1 MPLEKYVPKPE
12 LESKSGKSK
21 ESNGL
26 KKEITERIQH
36 ELELRSEL
44 REKHKQLKESRIKKA
59 KIEVE
64 QEDKDDDF
72 SKTDAKKL
80 DKKIHKERLKDYKL
94 ALKEENNIGV
104 REEAFEEITDFKFSK
119 EIFHHES
126 GWLAEYNTD
135 ASKDS
140 QSIEEFV
147 LLKQY
152 AELDQIRTTL
162 AEARIGELVPK
173 LYKDL
178 DETKLKE
185 KNKDIS
191 SKVNTFFKQNAESLA
206 KLFEENNDK
215 SLDQKKKLYKDFR
228 ESVFDEIEP
237 GNSAEEQLI
246 SGLFDSL
253 LDDYAAMIVAQEKIK
268 KLNPTMVSLL
278 LKENMTEE
286 EWESVLKNEAKLQA
300 KKMAEQQL
308 VDKQEAAYAGAPAG
322 VIDTNSIYYGANYI
336 EQLDKSTNI
345 QIVSLGKGEYKVIFP
360 SNDGQQESKFTVKK
374 VTENGVT
381 REVFIFKDS
390 LMDRP
395 IVTNDRGFKSQINGL
410 YLDHVMN
417 ETIKKGKDYLGPN
430 LNEVLKDAEMF
441 GLAEKLFY
449 PAKLSEIT
457 LKPEQINVF
466 KRLMLVITSQGNNQK
481 GEGLYGNLLAI
492 KTRISLLN
500 LALTLDGG
508 AKAKS
513 FYDQLKTMTDLD
525 AKKVSLEQLC
535 KQVGVPKNSGNFT
548 KL

>member
-26 KKEITERIQH
+26 KKEITERIQR

-64 QEDKDDDF
+64 KEEKDDDF

-80 DKKIHKERLKDYKL
+80 DKKIHKERLRDYKL

-104 REEAFEEITDFKFSK
+104 REEAFEEITDYKFSK

-126 GWLAEYNTD
+126 GWLAEYNAD

-140 QSIEEFV
+140 HSIEEFV

-162 AEARIGELVPK
+162 AEARVGELVPK

-178 DETKLKE
+178 DETKSKE

-191 SKVNTFFKQNAESLA
+191 SKVNSFFKQNAEILV

-228 ESVFDEIEP
+228 ENVFGEIEP
-237 GNSAEEQLI
+237 GNSMEEQLI

-308 VDKQEAAYAGAPAG
+308 VDKQETAYVGAPAG
-322 VIDTNSIYYGANYI
+322 VIDTSSIYYGANYI

-390 LMDRP
+390 LMDKP
-395 IVTNDRGFKSQINGL
+395 TITNDRGFKSQINGL

-441 GLAEKLFY
+441 ALAEKLFY

-466 KRLMLVITSQGNNQK
+466 KRLMLVITSQENNQK
-481 GEGLYGNLLAI
+481 GEGMYGNLLAI

-513 FYDQLKTMTDLD
+513 FYDQLKTMSDQD
-525 AKKVSLEQLC
+525 AKKVSLEKLC
-535 KQVGVPKNSGNFT
+535 KEVGVPKNSGNFT

>member
-1 MPLEKYVPKPE
+1 MPLEKYVPKSE
-12 LESKSGKSK
+12 FESKSGKSK

-44 REKHKQLKESRIKKA
+44 REKYKQLKESRIKKA
-59 KIEVE
+59 KLEVE
-64 QEDKDDDF
+64 KEEKDDDF
-72 SKTDAKKL
+72 SKTEAKKL
-80 DKKIHKERLKDYKL
+80 DKKNHKERLRDYKL
-94 ALKEENNIGV
+94 ALKEENNISL

-119 EIFHHES
+119 EIFHNES
-126 GWLAEYNTD
+126 GWLAEYNAD

-152 AELDQIRTTL
+152 AELDQIRITL
-162 AEARIGELVPK
+162 AEARVGELVPK

-178 DETKLKE
+178 DENKSKE

-191 SKVNTFFKQNAESLA
+191 SKVNAFFKQNSENLA
-206 KLFEENNDK
+206 KLFEDNNDK

-228 ESVFDEIEP
+228 ENVFGDIES
-237 GNSAEEQLI
+237 GNSTEEHLI
-246 SGLFDSL
+246 SALFDSL

-286 EWESVLKNEAKLQA
+286 EWENALKNEAKLQA
-300 KKMAEQQL
+300 KKMAEQQIL
-308 VDKQEAAYAGAPAG
+308 DKQEAAYVGASPG
-322 VIDTNSIYYGANYI
+322 VIDTNSVYYGANYI

-374 VTENGVT
+374 VTENGIT
-381 REVFIFKDS
+381 KEVFIFKDS

-395 IVTNDRGFKSQINGL
+395 TITNDRGFKSQINGL

-430 LNEVLKDAEMF
+430 LNEVLRDAEMF

-466 KRLMLVITSQGNNQK
+466 KRLMLVVTSQENNQK

-513 FYDQLKTMTDLD
+513 FYDQLRTMTDQD
-525 AKKVSLEQLC
+525 AKKISLETLC
-535 KQVGVPKNSGNFT
+535 KEVGVPKNSGNFT
-548 KL
+548 KV